1 MTTLELKTAIEII
14 KLAGIGMGERLY
26 DYHKTDDE
34 YADHKAALKSETT
47 PSSCLHLY
55 RYYLDTQKS
64 QLKP

>member
-26 DYHKTDDE
+26 
-34 YADHKAALKSETT
+34 DHKAALKSETT